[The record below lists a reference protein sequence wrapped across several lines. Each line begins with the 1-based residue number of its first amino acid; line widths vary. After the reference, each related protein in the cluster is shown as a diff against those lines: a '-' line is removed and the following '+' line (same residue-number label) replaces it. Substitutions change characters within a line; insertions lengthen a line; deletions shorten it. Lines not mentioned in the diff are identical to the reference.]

1 MIMEEVTYKDFAK
14 MDLRVVTIENVESIQ
29 GADKL
34 FKITVNMGR
43 EKRTIVAGMK
53 PYYGAGD
60 LQGKQVVIIA
70 NLEPKK
76 IRGITS
82 HGMMLA
88 GQDERS
94 VAVLRPD
101 KRLENGAKVL

>member
-1 MIMEEVTYKDFAK
+1 MEEVTYKDFAK

-34 FKITVNMGR
+34 FKLTINTGMK
-43 EKRTIVAGMK
+43 KRTIVAGIK
-53 PYYGAGD
+53 PYYNASD
-60 LQGKQVVIIA
+60 LQGKQVIIIA
-70 NLEPKK
+70 NLEPRK

-88 GQDERS
+88 GQDERT

-101 KRLENGAKVL
+101 KKLNNGAKVL